1 MLWLD
6 FEFECQYTN
15 HTQGNAFFAFERYK
29 NQEGEGDPNC
39 PSLYV
44 TEDTSAS
51 LKLWSWL
58 KRRKVRGEANFR
70 VKIFVV
76 LKSSAFGGSIHTLG
90 VRLDNK
96 IFLVITYFFYDFTI
110 LKTPKVRHFLFCTR
124 ITYNVNRSS
133 VCSVEAR
140 RYTLSNQK
148 TAEDRSSGRKQ
159 YFERTV

>member
-51 LKLWSWL
+51 LKL
-58 KRRKVRGEANFR
+58 
-70 VKIFVV
+70 
-76 LKSSAFGGSIHTLG
+76 
-90 VRLDNK
+90 
-96 IFLVITYFFYDFTI
+96 
-110 LKTPKVRHFLFCTR
+110 
-124 ITYNVNRSS
+124 
-133 VCSVEAR
+133 
-140 RYTLSNQK
+140 
-148 TAEDRSSGRKQ
+148 
-159 YFERTV
+159 